1 MVTPCRGEYRK
12 TSNGRM
18 AGRGIV
24 TSETY
29 SEEIK
34 ERLQEI
40 NKIIDAKAQNPVT
53 LIGVTKGFTHEE
65 VNIASELGIK
75 NFGENYA
82 QELLTKNPLVD
93 PEISWHYIGQLQSN
107 KIRKISHLVD
117 VWHSVTSLKLARE
130 IHKRND
136 QAQILL
142 QVSLMGPSN
151 SKGFEVEQLPQLISE
166 LRDMNIDISG
176 LMTMGVPGDMV
187 ATRVVFKELRK
198 LADTFE
204 LPECSMGMSDDF
216 EIALESGASMIRV
229 GSAIFGNRR
238 PD

>member
-1 MVTPCRGEYRK
+1 
-12 TSNGRM
+12 M
-18 AGRGIV
+18 AGRGIL

>member
-1 MVTPCRGEYRK
+1 M
-12 TSNGRM
+12 
-18 AGRGIV
+18 

-34 ERLQEI
+34 ERLEEI

-107 KIRKISHLVD
+107 KIRKISHLGD
-117 VWHSVTSLKLARE
+117 VWHAVTSLKLARE

>member
-1 MVTPCRGEYRK
+1 
-12 TSNGRM
+12 M

-34 ERLQEI
+34 ERLEKI
-40 NKIIDAKAQNPVT
+40 NEIIDAKAQNPVT

-93 PEISWHYIGQLQSN
+93 PEINWHYIGQLQSN

-130 IHKRND
+130 IHNRND
-136 QAQILL
+136 QSKILL
-142 QVSLMGPSN
+142 QVSVLGPSN
-151 SKGFEVEQLPQLISE
+151 SKGFEVEELPDLIFQ
-166 LRDMNIDISG
+166 LRDENIDVSG

-187 ATRVVFKELRK
+187 ATRFVFKRLRQ

-204 LPECSMGMSDDF
+204 LSECSMGMSDDF
-216 EIALESGASMIRV
+216 EIALECGSSMIRI

-238 PD
+238 LD

>member
-1 MVTPCRGEYRK
+1 
-12 TSNGRM
+12 
-18 AGRGIV
+18 
-24 TSETY
+24 
-29 SEEIK
+29 
-34 ERLQEI
+34 
-40 NKIIDAKAQNPVT
+40 
-53 LIGVTKGFTHEE
+53 
-65 VNIASELGIK
+65 
-75 NFGENYA
+75 
-82 QELLTKNPLVD
+82 
-93 PEISWHYIGQLQSN
+93 
-107 KIRKISHLVD
+107 
-117 VWHSVTSLKLARE
+117 
-130 IHKRND
+130 
-136 QAQILL
+136 
-142 QVSLMGPSN
+142 MGPSN

>member
-1 MVTPCRGEYRK
+1 M
-12 TSNGRM
+12 
-18 AGRGIV
+18 

-34 ERLQEI
+34 ERLEEI
-40 NKIIDAKAQNPVT
+40 NEIIDAKAQNPVT

>member
-1 MVTPCRGEYRK
+1 M
-12 TSNGRM
+12 
-18 AGRGIV
+18 

-34 ERLQEI
+34 ERLEEI
-40 NKIIDAKAQNPVT
+40 NEIINAKAQNPVT

-151 SKGFEVEQLPQLISE
+151 SKGFEVEQLPQLISQ

>member
-1 MVTPCRGEYRK
+1 
-12 TSNGRM
+12 M

-34 ERLQEI
+34 ERLQVI

>member
-1 MVTPCRGEYRK
+1 
-12 TSNGRM
+12 M

-29 SEEIK
+29 PKEIEERLEEI
-34 ERLQEI
+34 
-40 NKIIDAKAQNPVT
+40 NGIIDAKAQNPVT

-151 SKGFEVEQLPQLISE
+151 SKGFEVKQLPQLISD
-166 LRDMNIDISG
+166 LRDMNIDVSG

-187 ATRVVFKELRK
+187 ATRVAFKKLRK

-229 GSAIFGNRR
+229 GSAIFGNRK

>member
-1 MVTPCRGEYRK
+1 
-12 TSNGRM
+12 M

-34 ERLQEI
+34 ERLQVI

-107 KIRKISHLVD
+107 KVRKISHLVD
-117 VWHSVTSLKLARE
+117 VWHSVTSLKLVRE

>member
-1 MVTPCRGEYRK
+1 M
-12 TSNGRM
+12 
-18 AGRGIV
+18 

-34 ERLQEI
+34 ERLEEI
-40 NKIIDAKAQNPVT
+40 NEIIDAKAQNPVT

-93 PEISWHYIGQLQSN
+93 PEINWHYIGQLQSN
-107 KIRKISHLVD
+107 KIRKIFHLVD

-130 IHKRND
+130 IHKRDD

-238 PD
+238 HD

>member
-1 MVTPCRGEYRK
+1 
-12 TSNGRM
+12 M

-34 ERLQEI
+34 EKLEEI
-40 NKIIDAKAQNPVT
+40 NEIIDAKAQNPVT

>member
-1 MVTPCRGEYRK
+1 
-12 TSNGRM
+12 M

-40 NKIIDAKAQNPVT
+40 NKIIDAKAQNQVT

-216 EIALESGASMIRV
+216 EIALENGASMIRV
-229 GSAIFGNRR
+229 GSAIFGNRG

>member
-1 MVTPCRGEYRK
+1 
-12 TSNGRM
+12 M

-34 ERLQEI
+34 ERLEKI
-40 NKIIDAKAQNPVT
+40 NEIIDAKAQNPVT

-176 LMTMGVPGDMV
+176 LMTMGVPGDKV

-204 LPECSMGMSDDF
+204 LPECSMGMSGDF

>member
-1 MVTPCRGEYRK
+1 MTIRPYFEQMR
-12 TSNGRM
+12 
-18 AGRGIV
+18 
-24 TSETY
+24 
-29 SEEIK
+29 
-34 ERLQEI
+34 ERLEQINEI
-40 NKIIDAKAQNPVT
+40 INAKAQNPVA

-65 VNIASELGIK
+65 VNIASDLGIK

-82 QELLTKNPLVD
+82 QELLRKSTLVD
-93 PEISWHYIGQLQSN
+93 AEISWHYIGQLQSN
-107 KIRKISHLVD
+107 KIKKVSHLVD
-117 VWHSVTSLKLARE
+117 VWHSVTSLKLSRE

-136 QAQILL
+136 QAKILL

-151 SKGFEVEQLPQLISE
+151 SKGFEVEALPEVISE
-166 LRDMNIDISG
+166 LRDEKIDISG

-187 ATRVVFKELRK
+187 ATRVVFERLRK

-216 EIALESGASMIRV
+216 EIALESGSSMIRV

>member
-1 MVTPCRGEYRK
+1 M
-12 TSNGRM
+12 
-18 AGRGIV
+18 

-176 LMTMGVPGDMV
+176 LMTIGVPGDMV

>member
-1 MVTPCRGEYRK
+1 M
-12 TSNGRM
+12 
-18 AGRGIV
+18 

-34 ERLQEI
+34 ERLEEI

-65 VNIASELGIK
+65 VNIANKLGIK

-93 PEISWHYIGQLQSN
+93 PEISWHFIGQLQSN

-117 VWHSVTSLKLARE
+117 VWHSVTSLKHARE

-142 QVSLMGPSN
+142 QISVMGPSN
-151 SKGFEVEQLPQLISE
+151 SKGFEIEELPDLIFQ
-166 LRDMNIDISG
+166 LRDENINVSG

-187 ATRVVFKELRK
+187 ATRFVFERLRK

-204 LPECSMGMSDDF
+204 LSECSMGMSDDF
-216 EIALESGASMIRV
+216 EIALESGSSMIRI

-238 PD
+238 RD

>member
-1 MVTPCRGEYRK
+1 M
-12 TSNGRM
+12 
-18 AGRGIV
+18 

-34 ERLQEI
+34 ERLEEI
-40 NKIIDAKAQNPVT
+40 NEIIDAKAQNPVT

-176 LMTMGVPGDMV
+176 LMTMGVPGDKV

-204 LPECSMGMSDDF
+204 LPECSMGMSGDF

-229 GSAIFGNRR
+229 GSAIFGNR
-238 PD
+238 

>member
-1 MVTPCRGEYRK
+1 M
-12 TSNGRM
+12 
-18 AGRGIV
+18 

-34 ERLQEI
+34 ERLEEI

-53 LIGVTKGFTHEE
+53 LIGVTKVFTHEE

>member
-1 MVTPCRGEYRK
+1 M
-12 TSNGRM
+12 
-18 AGRGIV
+18 

-34 ERLQEI
+34 ERLEEI
-40 NKIIDAKAQNPVT
+40 NKIIDNKAQNPVT
-53 LIGVTKGFTHEE
+53 LVGVTKGFTHEE
-65 VNIASELGIK
+65 VNISSKLGIK

-82 QELLTKNPLVD
+82 QELLTKNPLVE
-93 PEISWHYIGQLQSN
+93 PEISWHFIGQLQSN

-130 IHKRND
+130 IHNRND
-136 QAQILL
+136 QAKILL
-142 QVSLMGPSN
+142 QVSVLGPSN
-151 SKGFEVEQLPQLISE
+151 SKGFEVEELPDLIFQ
-166 LRDMNIDISG
+166 LRDENIDVSG
-176 LMTMGVPGDMV
+176 LMTMGVPGDMI
-187 ATRVVFKELRK
+187 ATRFVFERLRK

-204 LPECSMGMSDDF
+204 LSECSMGMSDDF
-216 EIALESGASMIRV
+216 EIALESGSSMIRI

>member
-1 MVTPCRGEYRK
+1 M
-12 TSNGRM
+12 
-18 AGRGIV
+18 

-216 EIALESGASMIRV
+216 EIALENGASMIRV

>member
-1 MVTPCRGEYRK
+1 M
-12 TSNGRM
+12 
-18 AGRGIV
+18 
-24 TSETY
+24 TSESY
-29 SEEIK
+29 SKEIK
-34 ERLQEI
+34 ERLEEI
-40 NKIIDAKAQNPVT
+40 NGIIDAKAQNPVT

-151 SKGFEVEQLPQLISE
+151 SKGFEVEQLPQLISD

-187 ATRVVFKELRK
+187 ATRFVFKKLRK
-198 LADTFE
+198 LVDAFE
-204 LPECSMGMSDDF
+204 LSECSMGMSDDF

>member
-1 MVTPCRGEYRK
+1 
-12 TSNGRM
+12 M

-107 KIRKISHLVD
+107 KVRKISHLVD

>member
-1 MVTPCRGEYRK
+1 
-12 TSNGRM
+12 M
-18 AGRGIV
+18 AGRGFV

-34 ERLQEI
+34 ERLEEI

-107 KIRKISHLVD
+107 KIRKISHLVE

-142 QVSLMGPSN
+142 QVSMMGPSN
-151 SKGFEVEQLPQLISE
+151 TKGFEVEQLPQLISQ

-187 ATRVVFKELRK
+187 ATRVVFKKLRK

>member
-1 MVTPCRGEYRK
+1 M
-12 TSNGRM
+12 
-18 AGRGIV
+18 

-34 ERLQEI
+34 ERLEKI
-40 NKIIDAKAQNPVT
+40 NEIIDAKAQNPVT

-151 SKGFEVEQLPQLISE
+151 TKGFEVEQLPQLISE

>member
-1 MVTPCRGEYRK
+1 
-12 TSNGRM
+12 M

-34 ERLQEI
+34 ERLEEI
-40 NKIIDAKAQNPVT
+40 NEIIDAKAQNPVT

-176 LMTMGVPGDMV
+176 LMTMGVPGDKV

-204 LPECSMGMSDDF
+204 LPECSMGMSGDF

>member
-1 MVTPCRGEYRK
+1 
-12 TSNGRM
+12 M

-82 QELLTKNPLVD
+82 QDLLTKNPLVD

>member
-1 MVTPCRGEYRK
+1 M
-12 TSNGRM
+12 
-18 AGRGIV
+18 

-34 ERLQEI
+34 ERLEEI

>member
-1 MVTPCRGEYRK
+1 M
-12 TSNGRM
+12 
-18 AGRGIV
+18 

-34 ERLQEI
+34 EKLEEI
-40 NKIIDAKAQNPVT
+40 NEIIDAKAQNPVT

>member
-1 MVTPCRGEYRK
+1 
-12 TSNGRM
+12 M
-18 AGRGIV
+18 AGRGFV
-24 TSETY
+24 TSENY

-34 ERLQEI
+34 ERLEEI

-65 VNIASELGIK
+65 VNIANKLGIK

-93 PEISWHYIGQLQSN
+93 PEISWHFIGQLQSN

-130 IHKRND
+130 IHNRND
-136 QAQILL
+136 QAKILL
-142 QVSLMGPSN
+142 QVSVLGPSN
-151 SKGFEVEQLPQLISE
+151 SKGFEAEELPDLIFQ
-166 LRDMNIDISG
+166 LRDENIDVSG

-187 ATRVVFKELRK
+187 ATRFVFERLRK

-204 LPECSMGMSDDF
+204 LSECSMGMSDDF
-216 EIALESGASMIRV
+216 EIALESGSSMIRI

-238 PD
+238 LD

>member
-1 MVTPCRGEYRK
+1 
-12 TSNGRM
+12 M

-34 ERLQEI
+34 GRLEEI
-40 NKIIDAKAQNPVT
+40 NEIIDAKAQNPVT

>member
-1 MVTPCRGEYRK
+1 
-12 TSNGRM
+12 M

-65 VNIASELGIK
+65 VNIASKLGIK

>member
-1 MVTPCRGEYRK
+1 M
-12 TSNGRM
+12 
-18 AGRGIV
+18 

-34 ERLQEI
+34 ERLEEI
-40 NKIIDAKAQNPVT
+40 NEIIDAKAQNPVT

-187 ATRVVFKELRK
+187 ATRIVFKELRK

>member
-1 MVTPCRGEYRK
+1 M
-12 TSNGRM
+12 
-18 AGRGIV
+18 

-34 ERLQEI
+34 ERLQVI

-65 VNIASELGIK
+65 VNIASKLGIK

-151 SKGFEVEQLPQLISE
+151 SKGFKVEQLPQLISE